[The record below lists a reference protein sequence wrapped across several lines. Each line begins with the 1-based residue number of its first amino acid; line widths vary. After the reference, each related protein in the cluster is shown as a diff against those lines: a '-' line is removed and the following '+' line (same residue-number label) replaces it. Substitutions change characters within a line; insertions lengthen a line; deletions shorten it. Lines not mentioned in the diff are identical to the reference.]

1 MLLGPTMNDDSVHL
15 FSYWSI
21 APMGLWTNI
30 YKNMRGNSETNIAPN
45 VMCYPDQ
52 ETSTANV
59 VIMFM
64 IQEEEMIK

>member
-1 MLLGPTMNDDSVHL
+1 MMIL
-15 FSYWSI
+15 FICYWSI